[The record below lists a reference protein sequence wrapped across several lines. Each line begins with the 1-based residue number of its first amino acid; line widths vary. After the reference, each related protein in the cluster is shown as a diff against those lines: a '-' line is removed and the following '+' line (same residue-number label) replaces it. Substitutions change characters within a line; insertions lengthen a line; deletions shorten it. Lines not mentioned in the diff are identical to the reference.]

1 MKIMKL
7 FLFSLAILFS
17 TKAINAQSA
26 DEIIAKHIE
35 AIGGKEKLSGI
46 NSIRMENSIN
56 VMGNDA
62 PGTTIVLNGKGY
74 RNESEFNGQKIIQ
87 VYTDKGGWAVNPFA
101 GGAEPEAMPE
111 NQYKAGLGQLYIVPL
126 LNYAARG
133 DKAELLGQ
141 EKLGNVN
148 AYKLKL
154 TTSDNISTTYYFN
167 PSTYYILQTKRS
179 AEMMGQQ
186 VEVTATYSD
195 YKKTDYGWLTPYTM
209 DISFGEQFSMTAK
222 VNKLEVNAP
231 VDAAIFQMKK

>member
-1 MKIMKL
+1 MKL
-7 FLFSLAILFS
+7 FLFSLAILFT
-17 TKAINAQSA
+17 TKAINAQTA

-35 AIGGKEKLSGI
+35 AIGGKEKLSSI
-46 NSIRMENSIN
+46 NSVHMESTMN

-62 PGTTIVLNGKGY
+62 PSTIVVLNGKGY
-74 RNESEFNGQKIIQ
+74 RSELDFNGQQIIQ
-87 VYTDKGGWAVNPFA
+87 VYTDKGGWALNPMA
-101 GGAEPEAMPE
+101 GSNEPQAMPE
-111 NQYKAGLGQLYIVPL
+111 SQYKAGLGQLYIVPL

-154 TTSDNISTTYYFN
+154 TTADNIATTYYFD

-186 VEVTATYSD
+186 TEITATYSD
-195 YKKTDYGWLTPYTM
+195 YKKTDYGWFTPHTM
-209 DISFGEQFSMTAK
+209 QLNFGEQFSMTAK
-222 VNKLEVNAP
+222 MNKVEVNTA
-231 VDAAIFQMKK
+231 VDATIFEMKK

>member
-7 FLFSLAILFS
+7 FLFALAILFS
-17 TKAINAQSA
+17 TKAINAQTA

-111 NQYKAGLGQLYIVPL
+111 NQYKAGLGQ
-126 LNYAARG
+126 
-133 DKAELLGQ
+133 

-154 TTSDNISTTYYFN
+154 TTSDNISTTYYFD